1 MLTCSTPTRITE
13 RQDMAKDKS
22 DKSQAKD
29 SSKTWS
35 IFSLVAALL
44 GATVARKGLTKAWQT
59 ATGKNPP
66 SNPADPDVDFWEAVL
81 WAAVSGTA
89 VQMARML
96 ATRRAANYY
105 AKSTGHLPPG
115 LGKDNQDAK
124 SSPAA
129 TS

>member
-1 MLTCSTPTRITE
+1 
-13 RQDMAKDKS
+13 MAKDKAQK
-22 DKSQAKD
+22 KSKD

-44 GATVARKGLTKAWQT
+44 GATVARKSLTKAWQT

-66 SNPADPDVDFWEAVL
+66 ANPADPDVDLWEAVL
-81 WAAVSGTA
+81 WATVSGTA
-89 VQMARML
+89 VQLARML

-115 LGKDNQDAK
+115 LRKDDQDAK
-124 SSPAA
+124 DSPAA
-129 TS
+129 TT